1 MADFALVY
9 FCILQVFKDK
19 NIVSSSTFLKDQ
31 WTRVHDEIVPQ
42 TLVKNSY
49 ATKVSQG
56 HYVI

>member
-31 WTRVHDEIVPQ
+31 
-42 TLVKNSY
+42 
-49 ATKVSQG
+49 
-56 HYVI
+56 